1 MTFVI
6 KVVKASR
13 ESDQLV
19 VVAQVVEG
27 KEVKLERKF
36 GYALDVDKAVVA
48 AEMQK
53 FLDTYKSDIVIGEQ
67 SAEQEA
73 KNAIADDTIAS
84 LEGLKVSDKKE
95 E

>member
-1 MTFVI
+1 MLEV

-19 VVAQVVEG
+19 VVAQIVEG
-27 KEVKLERKF
+27 KEVKLERNF

-73 KNAIADDTIAS
+73 KNAIADETIDS
-84 LEGLKVSDKKE
+84 LKGLKITDIKE